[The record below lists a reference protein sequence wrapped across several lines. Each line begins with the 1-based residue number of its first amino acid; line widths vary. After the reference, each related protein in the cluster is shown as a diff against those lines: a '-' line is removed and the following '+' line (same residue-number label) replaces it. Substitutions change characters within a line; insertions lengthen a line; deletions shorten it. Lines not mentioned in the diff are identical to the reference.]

1 MSKTSSSVKDRWNK
15 KTYDDVRLRLYKGQK
30 EIVKSYAESQ
40 GKSLN
45 GYISELIQKDMGDR
59 LQQSN
64 QSDLVEAL
72 PQK

>member
-59 LQQSN
+59 LQQSD
-64 QSDLVEAL
+64 QSDLVEAF
-72 PQK
+72 PQE